1 VGGEEHPDAAP
12 PDVEIGM
19 VVGGLGEEPDP
30 HHERDRGR
38 KVGELEG
45 LLDSPPAPVGLFLA
59 GEGPAGEFGE
69 PGGDGLVAQSGH
81 GPQSPT
87 YPERMTCSACGSQ
100 APAESRFCPTC
111 GHALVSRPDER
122 RVATVLFADL
132 VGFTTFSETADPEQ
146 VKELVDTCFQRLV
159 GDVDTFGG
167 QVDKIVGDAIVAL
180 FGAPIAHEN
189 DAERAVRA
197 GLRMQETLASLHD
210 ELGIDAAIRVGVN
223 TGEVLVGALRAGGE
237 YTAMGDVVNT
247 ASRLQTTAPPGA
259 VVVGPATFE
268 ATRHA
273 VRYERLGPLE
283 VKGREAPV
291 EAWIARELLTTPGQR
306 RARAKAP
313 LVGRDVE
320 LDVLRTA
327 LRAAVERRRAHFVLL
342 SGDAGVGKTR
352 LTRELGAEACERYG
366 ATVLHTHCAPYGET
380 NPWFP
385 IATALRSAANIDNSD
400 DLDLARA
407 KTVEA
412 VTKASGADIDD
423 PEVGRVTDG
432 LLSLMGMSGPAP
444 GVDPSRARED
454 AIRSLIEFFGALSE
468 RSLLVMT
475 LSDLHWADDAVLDL
489 VDRLLTGL
497 HDRPFV
503 LAATARPELAERWA
517 PRPGRHN
524 AAAIHLEPLDP
535 EAGASMAAALLGDA
549 PPELLAL
556 LVDRSGG
563 NPFFIE
569 ELAAVITET
578 GDRSGGAD
586 LPMTLRGLVTARL
599 DSLEPSVRSTLE
611 DCAVVGAAGP
621 VELVVA
627 LASDPASAHAALDL
641 LTERDFV
648 ELDGGEYSFRSE
660 LIREV
665 AYGMLTKADR
675 ARRHAHLTELLAH
688 PASDTNRIESVI
700 DQLTYHFGRA
710 TALVDEL
717 GHVEGIPDDMPTRGA
732 RFMFGAVER
741 AAVQE
746 NWSVLRRLT
755 DMTLK
760 LVPVDDPRHIELVLA
775 RAQARAGLRDCA
787 GARTDLDTVAATTEF
802 AGDARLAARVRV
814 LLGDVLYKEN
824 DLPGS
829 RAVLDDAVEQWR
841 ALDDSEGLAD
851 ALRLR
856 AQTELFGGD
865 LAGAEADALDALD
878 RFRDVG
884 NRRGEAWGLQTLA
897 FVSFFSGAIEITETR
912 LDEAG
917 ALFAELGDWGGLGWA
932 LGLLAWLRYTQGR
945 FSEAERLGLQVLDD
959 VAGNGDDWALGM
971 MDLLLANVALWR
983 GKPKEAIELADVAR
997 TIFTD
1002 LPDAWGEIQAIVP
1015 IARGELFLGDL
1026 DHALDMAAEM
1036 DPVAARLVGSPTAM
1050 LAPLV
1055 RAQLLVHAGDPR
1067 ALEATNSIGASVEI
1081 ITVGAEY
1088 ATARGLALLQTG
1100 RVDEA
1105 INQLEAGHGDVRW
1118 HAPSPSA
1125 GAALA
1130 LAYAAAGRAPE
1141 ALEVSTQ
1148 VGPTAVSFLDE
1159 IQYLAGLAFAQLQLG
1174 DADPALERFI
1184 EMIVLADSTGS
1195 RLDQGLARLARS
1207 AALLADGRVEGRAAR
1222 AEAERLL
1229 DRLHIPATGW
1239 DRVFTLA
1246 AGAATHA

>member
-1 VGGEEHPDAAP
+1 
-12 PDVEIGM
+12 M
-19 VVGGLGEEPDP
+19 VVGSLGEEPDADD
-30 HHERDRGR
+30 ERDRR
-38 KVGELEG
+38 REAGELER
-45 LLDSPPAPVGLFLA
+45 LLDRPSGPLAGLVAGFLA
-59 GEGPAGEFGE
+59 GEGPTREVGE
-69 PGGDGLVAQSGH
+69 PLGDGLIVQSVH
-81 GPQSPT
+81 GAQSPT
-87 YPERMTCSACGSQ
+87 YPEAMTCPACGSH

-111 GHALVSRPDER
+111 GHALVARPDER

-132 VGFTTFSETADPEQ
+132 VGFTTFSESADPEQ

-159 GDVDTFGG
+159 SDVDAFGG

-197 GLRMQETLASLHD
+197 GLRMQETLAGLHD

-259 VVVGPATFE
+259 VVVGPATYE
-268 ATRHA
+268 ATHHA

-291 EAWIARELLTTPGQR
+291 EAWAARELLTTPGER

-320 LDVLRTA
+320 LDVLRTT

-352 LTRELGAEACERYG
+352 LTRELGTEACERHG

-385 IATALRSAANIDNSD
+385 VATALRTAANIDNAD
-400 DLDLARA
+400 GVEVARA
-407 KTVEA
+407 KCRAA
-412 VTKASGADIDD
+412 VTAASGIADDD
-423 PEVGRVTDG
+423 PEVGRVSDG
-432 LLSLMGMSGPAP
+432 LLYLMGISGPAP

-503 LAATARPELAERWA
+503 LAATARAELAERWS

-524 AAAIHLEPLDP
+524 AATVHLEPLDA
-535 EAGASMAAALLGDA
+535 EAGATMAAALLGDA
-549 PPELLAL
+549 PPELVSL

-569 ELAAVITET
+569 ELAAVIIET

-599 DSLEPSVRSTLE
+599 DSLDPSVRSTLE

-621 VELVVA
+621 VELVTA
-627 LASDPASAHAALDL
+627 LATDPGTAREALATLAS
-641 LTERDFV
+641 RDFV
-648 ELDGGEYSFRSE
+648 ELNGDEFSFRSE
-660 LIREV
+660 LIRDV
-665 AYGMLTKADR
+665 AYGMLTKAER
-675 ARRHAHLTELLAH
+675 ARRHAHLTDLFAH
-688 PASDTNRIESVI
+688 PASDTNRIEGVL
-700 DQLTYHFGRA
+700 DQLTYHYGRA
-710 TALVDEL
+710 TALVGEL
-717 GHVEGIPDDMPTRGA
+717 GHVEGIPDDMPERGA
-732 RFMFGAVER
+732 RFMLGAVER
-741 AAVQE
+741 AAEQE
-746 NWSVLRRLT
+746 NWSVLRRLS

-760 LVPVDDPRHIELVLA
+760 LVETGGPRHTELILA
-775 RAQARAGLRDCA
+775 RAQARAGLRDCE
-787 GARTDLDTVAATTEF
+787 GARADLDAVAALAE
-802 AGDARLAARVRV
+802 ADSDDRLAARVRV

-829 RAVLDDAVEQWR
+829 RAVLDDAVERWR
-841 ALDDSEGLAD
+841 ELDDCEGLAD
-851 ALRLR
+851 ALRMR
-856 AQTELFGGD
+856 AQTEMFGGD

-897 FVSFFSGAIEITETR
+897 FVSFFSGAIDVTESR

-917 ALFAELGDWGGLGWA
+917 ALFADLGDWGGLGWA

-945 FSEAERLGLQVLDD
+945 FAEAERLGRQVADD
-959 VAGNGDDWALGM
+959 VAGTGDKWALGM
-971 MDLLLANVALWR
+971 MDLLLANIALWR
-983 GKPKEAIELADVAR
+983 GRPNDAIQLAGNAR
-997 TIFTD
+997 AVFAE
-1002 LPDAWGEIQAIVP
+1002 LPDAWGEIQALVP
-1015 IARGELFLGDL
+1015 LARGQLCLGHL
-1026 DHALDMAAEM
+1026 DHALDVATEM
-1036 DPVAARLVGSPTAM
+1036 RPVAERLVGSPTAM

-1055 RAQLLVHAGDPR
+1055 QAQLLVHAGDPR
-1067 ALEATNSIGASVEI
+1067 ALAAVGEIGEAVQI

-1088 ATARGLALLQTG
+1088 ATVRGLALLQTG

-1105 INQLEAGHGDVRW
+1105 INDLEAGRGDVRW
-1118 HAPSPSA
+1118 FAPSPAA
-1125 GAALA
+1125 GAALG
-1130 LAYAAAGRAPE
+1130 LAYAAAGRAEE
-1141 ALEVSTQ
+1141 AAEVCEQ
-1148 VGPTAVSFLDE
+1148 VGPVAVSYLDE
-1159 IQYLAGLAFAQLQLG
+1159 LQQLIGLAFARLQLG
-1174 DADPALERFI
+1174 AVDEALELL
-1184 EMIVLADSTGS
+1184 VGAVAHADATGS
-1195 RLDQGLARLARS
+1195 RLDQALARLARAS
-1207 AALLADGRVEGRAAR
+1207 ALLAVGRTEGRASR

-1229 DRLHIPATGW
+1229 ARLHIPAAGW

-1246 AGAATHA
+1246 AGAAAHA